1 MTASNPPS
9 FLHFL
14 LKQRMSFALIQR
26 LSLETMALILS
37 KRLRKG
43 LQLKCGLKSQPPLV
57 KRPSNSLE
65 NLRRAILATES
76 VLRLVLRLSRAG
88 SPHKLSPAQAPT
100 FSSRVPIEG
109 PIPFRAP
116 TLVKQQRTSSILDQN
131 PTKELRW
138 DISYSLINSTRIIW
152 KL

>member
-1 MTASNPPS
+1 MTASHPPS

-37 KRLRKG
+37 KRFRKG
-43 LQLKCGLKSQPPLV
+43 LQLKCGLKSQPPPV
-57 KRPSNSLE
+57 KMPSHSLQ
-65 NLRRAILATES
+65 NLRRAVLATELL
-76 VLRLVLRLSRAG
+76 LRLVLSLRRAG
-88 SPHKLSPAQAPT
+88 SPLKLSLAQVPT
-100 FSSRVPIEG
+100 YSSRVPIEG

-131 PTKELRW
+131 PTKEPRW

-152 KL
+152 KF